1 MIVLSDTLLVRDI
14 MSTPVKAVRE
24 DTVLHE
30 VIATLSNFDLNALVV
45 VEGDK
50 PVGIVTAKDVLTRA
64 YEHGMPVSTV
74 KAGSV
79 ASSPV
84 TTIDEEAN
92 VQEAAELMRR
102 KHIKH
107 LPVTRQNCLVG
118 MLSDTDI
125 IFAMPKMMSTMDEV
139 CRPNRQVTSKAS

>member
-1 MIVLSDTLLVRDI
+1 

-30 VIATLSNFDLNALVV
+30 VIATLSNFDINALVV

-74 KAGSV
+74 KAGLV

-84 TTIDEEAN
+84 TTIDEEAS
-92 VQEAAELMRR
+92 VQEAAEVMRR

-125 IFAMPKMMSTMDEV
+125 IFAMPQMMSTMEGV
-139 CRPNRQVTSKAS
+139 CRPKRQVTSKAS